1 MKINRTKIE
10 ALTGDITK
18 VDFAEAIVN
27 SSNEELFGEGGVN
40 GAVHRAAGE
49 QLRAACGK
57 LGGCRPGDARI
68 TDAYNLSC
76 KYIIHTVG
84 PVWKDG
90 RHREKRILESCYKN
104 VLQIADSCGIRS
116 LAFSSIGTGKKGFP
130 KEKAAVTAV
139 KTVTEY
145 VREHPAAFDN
155 ISWILSDDETKQV
168 YESALNMMEEVT
180 RIKSQAKSP
189 DLPVFRIGY
198 KNRLV
203 QVQMIKCLQE
213 GHEVTPGN
221 GIVTMLEKDGS
232 RRMRAFNVG
241 YCEQCQNHYILLS
254 TAVSMKKQGVPMCR
268 MLAKK
273 DYEKEI
279 GEAAGK
285 VNPRTLMEQYGYTIF
300 DLEYLSDIQ
309 RRIILATLVENKI
322 ISAASTAG
330 YLGDLI
336 MLGKKNPFYT
346 VEDEDIEIW
355 KSDKVFLSLYPVDE
369 K

>member
-1 MKINRTKIE
+1 MIKLQGLSR
-10 ALTGDITK
+10 
-18 VDFAEAIVN
+18 
-27 SSNEELFGEGGVN
+27 
-40 GAVHRAAGE
+40 E
-49 QLRAACGK
+49 QVREI
-57 LGGCRPGDARI
+57 AR
-68 TDAYNLSC
+68 
-76 KYIIHTVG
+76 
-84 PVWKDG
+84 
-90 RHREKRILESCYKN
+90 
-104 VLQIADSCGIRS
+104 QIADSCGIRS

-168 YESALNMMEEVT
+168 YESALSMMEEVT

-279 GEAAGK
+279 CNHSAYR
-285 VNPRTLMEQYGYTIF
+285 NCC
-300 DLEYLSDIQ
+300 
-309 RRIILATLVENKI
+309 IL
-322 ISAASTAG
+322 
-330 YLGDLI
+330 YH
-336 MLGKKNPFYT
+336 
-346 VEDEDIEIW
+346 
-355 KSDKVFLSLYPVDE
+355 FLCRKDYSYQHSKTGPSHRQNT
-369 K
+369 